1 MLVLLSTSIFVN
13 RFVVVIY
20 LVPVCMVCFRAAQS
34 SIPDCCTFRL
44 EPAAMECPF
53 LQVQLLIVAIQTVEQ
68 ECSQGIAKEGGK
80 GLPSA
85 FCSLSVFVGKH

>member
-20 LVPVCMVCFRAAQS
+20 LVPVCKVCFRAAQS
-34 SIPDCCTFRL
+34 SIPERCTFRL

-68 ECSQGIAKEGGK
+68 ECSQGIAKKGGK

-85 FCSLSVFVGKH
+85 FCSLSVFVEEH